1 MADDNA
7 DAPADGGAGGGKKKL
22 AGKKLVLFIALPLL
36 LLLIGGGAG
45 AFFLLGGEEH
55 GEEQSADAGNGEG
68 NADAEPGTSD
78 ELLKDLNKI
87 TFLDMPEILVNLNGG
102 GKQANYLKV
111 NVALELDDPES
122 VKAVNAVLPRVVDSF
137 NVYLR
142 ELRLEDLSGSAGLV
156 RLKEELMVRIN
167 TSLGGSHVKDILF
180 KEMLVQ

>member
-1 MADDNA
+1 MAEE
-7 DAPADGGAGGGKKKL
+7 GAEDVAEGAGGGGKKKL
-22 AGKKLVLFIALPLL
+22 AGKKLVLFIALPVL

-45 AFFLLGGEEH
+45 AFFLLGGEEAAE
-55 GEEQSADAGNGEG
+55 EEQADATQAEGE
-68 NADAEPGTSD
+68 AEPGTSD
-78 ELLKDLNKI
+78 ELLKDISDI

-111 NVALELDDPES
+111 NIALELHDAEA
-122 VKAVNAVLPRVVDSF
+122 VKTVNAVLPRVVDSF

-142 ELRLEDLSGSAGLV
+142 ELRIEDLSGSVGLV

-167 TSLGGSHVKDILF
+167 ASLGGPHVKDILF